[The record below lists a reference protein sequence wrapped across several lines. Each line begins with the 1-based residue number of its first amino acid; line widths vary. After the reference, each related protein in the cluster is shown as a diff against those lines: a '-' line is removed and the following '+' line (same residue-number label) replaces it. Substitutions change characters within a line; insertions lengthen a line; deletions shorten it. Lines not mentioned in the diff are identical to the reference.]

1 METKYLYVLR
11 DKNEKIISSDFCIS
25 NITYA
30 KNLLDILMYK
40 TGVRTGKLFDAST
53 YNIVYESE
61 IYHYGE

>member
-1 METKYLYVLR
+1 MDNTYVYVLR
-11 DKNEKIISSDFCIS
+11 DKNEKIVSTNYCIS

-40 TGVRTGKLFDAST
+40 TGVRTGKLFDAKT
-53 YNIVYESE
+53 KQIVYESE

>member
-1 METKYLYVLR
+1 MDNTYLYILK
-11 DKNEKIISSDFCIS
+11 DKNEKVISSNYCIS

-40 TGVRTGKLFDAST
+40 TGVRTGKLVDVAT
-53 YNIVYESE
+53 KQIIYESE